1 MSLPKAIGMFRLTR
15 DAELKYSQDGKPIL
29 KMGLAASEKFG
40 DKETQCFLDAAVF
53 GKQAEI
59 ISQYAGEKGTQIFI
73 SGKMQTES
81 WEKDGVRHSKNS
93 MIVESFDFVSKPK
106 NTDNSSEQKPYTPP
120 TPQYERKPMP
130 ENNLPSIDIDDE
142 VIPF

>member
-1 MSLPKAIGMFRLTR
+1 MSLPKTIGMFRLTR
-15 DAELKYSQDGKPIL
+15 DAELKYSQSGSAIL

-40 DKETQCFLDAAVF
+40 EKETQCFLDATVF

-59 ISQYAGEKGTQIFI
+59 ISQYAGEKGTQIFL

-81 WEKDGVRHSKNS
+81 WEKDGVKQYKNS

-106 NTDNSSEQKPYTPP
+106 NDGEKQAHQS
-120 TPQYERKPMP
+120 PQQKPMP
-130 ENNLPSIDIDDE
+130 QNNFTEIEIDEDE
-142 VIPF
+142 IPFSRG

>member
-1 MSLPKAIGMFRLTR
+1 MSLPKTIGIFRLTR
-15 DAELKYSQDGKPIL
+15 DAELRYSDDGKPIL

-40 DKETQCFLDAAVF
+40 KKETQCFLDATVF

-59 ISQYAGEKGTQIFI
+59 ISQYAGEKGTQIFL

-81 WEKDGVRHSKNS
+81 WEKEGVKHYKNS

-106 NTDNSSEQKPYTPP
+106 GDSEKQAYQA
-120 TPQYERKPMP
+120 PQEKPMP
-130 ENNLPSIDIDDE
+130 KGLPEIDINTED
-142 VIPF
+142 IPF